1 MLMTMPINT
10 LISNKTKKPLV
21 IKIGG
26 AILEKKDALADLLKI
41 IALLKNQAVV
51 LVHGG
56 GCVVDEMLSQ
66 SGFITEK
73 KHGLRVTPKDQMP
86 IIAGALAG
94 SVNKAIVATAASLN
108 MQAVGLSLVDG
119 DMVTC
124 LLSAKDLGMVGVP
137 HANNSKL
144 LDTLLSAKF
153 LPVVSSIGSLA
164 SGELVNVNADDAA
177 VAICQ
182 LLNAELLLLTDV
194 NGVKDASGEYMVSLS
209 KTQAN
214 TLIEQGVI
222 AGGMTAKVNAAFQAA
237 SQLRRSIAVA
247 SWQSPE
253 QIINLLKGDAIG
265 TRIQP
270 H

>member
-1 MLMTMPINT
+1 MKNSSVNSIN
-10 LISNKTKKPLV
+10 KALV

-26 AILEKKDALADLLKI
+26 AILEKKDALADLLTV
-41 IALLKNQAVV
+41 IASLKKQSVV

-66 SGFITEK
+66 AGFTTEK
-73 KHGLRVTPKDQMP
+73 KHGLRVTPKEQMP
-86 IIAGALAG
+86 LIAGALAG
-94 SVNKAIVATAASLN
+94 TVNKAIVATASSLH
-108 MQAVGLSLVDG
+108 MQAVGLSLSDG

-124 LLSAKDLGMVGVP
+124 NVSEKDLGMVGEP
-137 HANNSKL
+137 SAHTSKL
-144 LDTLLSAKF
+144 LDTLLNANF
-153 LPVVSSIGSLA
+153 LPIISSIGSLA
-164 SGELVNVNADDAA
+164 NGELVNVNADDAA

-194 NGVKDASGEYMVSLS
+194 NGVKDANGEYITSLN
-209 KTQAN
+209 KAHAD
-214 TLIEQGVI
+214 TLIDEGVI
-222 AGGMTAKVNAAFQAA
+222 AGGMTAKVKAALHAA

-253 QIINLLKGDAIG
+253 QIINLIAGDAVG

-270 H
+270 N